1 MRTTISKSGKPRQGV
16 RYVRGQGNTMHKEF
30 DGFSGHFKQTVELID
45 TGEKRKG
52 KPVYYSQTRHERV

>member
-1 MRTTISKSGKPRQGV
+1 MKTTISKSSKQRQGC

-30 DGFSGHFKQTVELID
+30 DGLTGHFKQTVELID

-52 KPVYYSQTRHERV
+52 KTVYASITRHERV